1 MRKIC
6 RGGNGPILATFH
18 LKNDLRVSLNHG
30 QRNRYCSLVLV
41 FFIIHVVGSS
51 FVLEGSQTSYAQFRQ
66 WDGGLNS
73 SIEFEFKTSQNNGLL
88 LYTDNP
94 VEKEYLMIKI
104 VDGSVRLR

>member
-1 MRKIC
+1 MMDDWLI
-6 RGGNGPILATFH
+6 
-18 LKNDLRVSLNHG
+18 LRVCHLTGLLRMATDRKGFS
-30 QRNRYCSLVLV
+30 RVLVLALLV
-41 FFIIHVVGSS
+41 YQAAGSS

-88 LYTDNP
+88 LYTDNLA
-94 VEKEYLMIKI
+94 EKEYLMIKI